1 MAADLPDLVDYTRL
15 GGEQAQLERV
25 YQLADLPRLRDLL
38 AKPEGT
44 LKASFAFR
52 TADSGRANSGRARVD
67 IVIRAAPQLVCQRC
81 LRGFS
86 FPVSGGSEV
95 EVGSEDAPQAPEA
108 GREFYWVE
116 ADKVSLRDLAEEE
129 LLLALP
135 IAAACSA
142 PQSCGNAPNF
152 AADSEV
158 PEARGPQAAGAGRR
172 PFGGLQDLLKKT

>member
-1 MAADLPDLVDYTRL
+1 MAADLPDLVDYSRL

-44 LKASFAFR
+44 LKASFAFA
-52 TADSGRANSGRARVD
+52 ADDSGRARVD
-67 IVIRAAPQLVCQRC
+67 IVFRATPQLVCQRC

-95 EVGSEDAPQAPEA
+95 EVGRDDAPQAPDA

-116 ADKVSLRDLAEEE
+116 ADKVSLRELAEEE

-142 PQSCGNAPNF
+142 PQSCGNAPEF
-152 AADSEV
+152 AANSEV
-158 PEARGPQAAGAGRR
+158 PEAPSPEAPGTGRR